1 MKVVAVI
8 GYKNTGKTTFVC
20 RLVEKLAL
28 KGKVGTVKIMHD
40 HRFDSPK
47 KDTGKHFD
55 SGAENVTAVS
65 EEGMVSIQRG
75 AGLDEALEV
84 LAGRGMDYAIVE
96 GATNS
101 DLPKIMLGEMDEE
114 AGNVVLR
121 LAPCSDWDMDE
132 VAGIVQQTSEFVTLN
147 SMIDRIRHMPEFP
160 LTGSIGTFTG
170 VVRGE
175 TDDISTKMLEF
186 EKYESVADER
196 IEKICNDLKQREGI
210 IEVLIHHKSGR
221 LMRGEDI
228 VYIAVASA
236 HRQELFN
243 ALSDAIERV
252 KSEVPIWKK
261 EVTLEGDFW
270 VHDHA

>member
-1 MKVVAVI
+1 MKAVAVI

-28 KGKVGTVKIMHD
+28 KGRVGTVKIMQD
-40 HRFDSPK
+40 HRFDSPE

-65 EEGMVSIQRG
+65 EEGVISIQREG
-75 AGLDEALEV
+75 GLGEALEI
-84 LAGRGMDYAIVE
+84 LADRGMDYAIVE

-101 DLPKIMLGEMDEE
+101 DLPKIMLGEMEDEVE
-114 AGNVVLR
+114 NVLSR
-121 LAPCSDWDMDE
+121 LAPCSDWDMEE
-132 VAGIVQQTSEFVTLN
+132 VTGIVQQTSEIVTLN
-147 SMIDRIRHMPEFP
+147 GMINKIRHIPEFP

-170 VVRGE
+170 VVRGQ

-186 EKYESVADER
+186 EKYETVADER
-196 IEKICNDLKQREGI
+196 IEKICNDLKQRDGI

-228 VYIAVASA
+228 C
-236 HRQELFN
+236 
-243 ALSDAIERV
+243 
-252 KSEVPIWKK
+252 
-261 EVTLEGDFW
+261 TLL
-270 VHDHA
+270 